1 MALPV
6 CPEGQ
11 TDITEDY
18 PPKDGLETLIFFSL
32 ESPILS
38 VNAGAEMVG
47 RFL

>member
-11 TDITEDY
+11 TDVTEDY
-18 PPKDGLETLIFFSL
+18 PPKDGLEALIFFSF
-32 ESPILS
+32 EFPIIS

-47 RFL
+47 RLL